1 MVVSQA
7 CVLCSE
13 QASVNNSLGKT
24 KRVAAFDPEKL
35 AVPKRKKV
43 RTVLSHFSRRA
54 RKLNFKKSKRTDEL
68 YQKLNKGKDLH
79 CLGFL

>member
-35 AVPKRKKV
+35 AVPKK
-43 RTVLSHFSRRA
+43 
-54 RKLNFKKSKRTDEL
+54 RKLEL
-68 YQKLNKGKDLH
+68 YYRT
-79 CLGFL
+79 FLAELES